1 MTPRNEWK
9 VWMAVLVA
17 MVLIAGSAGIA
28 AAQTVPAQQ
37 QNQVKKQLRDGTG
50 DQAKTKSQVR
60 QRIHV
65 APNGGGLMNGASGMS
80 ASAQGKGSGKAYGP
94 GNGTG
99 NQKVG
104 PRDGSGFGPG
114 TGTCSSTAGSQ
125 QQNRGGKGRR

>member
-1 MTPRNEWK
+1 
-9 VWMAVLVA
+9 MAVLVA

-28 AAQTVPAQQ
+28 AAQADPAQQ
-37 QNQVKKQLRDGTG
+37 QNPVKKQLRDGPG

-65 APNGGGLMNGASGMS
+65 APNGGGTMNGASGMS
-80 ASAQGKGSGKAYGP
+80 AWAQGKGSGKAYGP

-99 NQKVG
+99 NDTVG

-114 TGTCSSTAGSQ
+114 TGTCTGPVGSQ

>member
-1 MTPRNEWK
+1 MTRRNEWK

-50 DQAKTKSQVR
+50 DQAKTTSQDR

-65 APNGGGLMNGASGMS
+65 APNGGGVMNGASGMS
-80 ASAQGKGSGKAYGP
+80 AQAQGKGSGKAYGP
-94 GNGTG
+94 GSGTG
-99 NQKVG
+99 NQKAG

-114 TGTCSSTAGSQ
+114 TGTCTGPAGSQ
-125 QQNRGGKGRR
+125 QQNRGGRGRR